1 MTRVNLSSLAESP
14 LFKGLKEQEFDYLAD
29 FFQVREIDSG
39 KTVFVENMPGEALY
53 LIRSGKVKVSMMQQ
67 EADEQNLITLHAGD
81 VFGELALIDGSLRV
95 TSARVAEAVQLYSLS
110 RKNFLKLAAEKPR
123 LGIQLTLNI
132 AKILS
137 LRLRQA
143 KKDYRAML
151 ALMADEDS

>member
-1 MTRVNLSSLAESP
+1 MARVNLSSLAESP

-29 FFQVREIDSG
+29 FFQVREMDTG

-53 LIRSGKVKVSMMQQ
+53 LIRSGKVKVSMMQH

-95 TSARVAEAVQLYSLS
+95 TSARVAETVQLYSLS
-110 RKNFLKLAAEKPR
+110 RKNFLKLATEKPR

-151 ALMADEDS
+151 ALLADKDS